1 MLLDRGGGEGGGG
14 GVLGD
19 GCTLEGALN
28 EFSRTL
34 IKCNNFKEFTQT
46 KAFLWAQELNNCV
59 FGSDIDQ
66 FLCIIHQKRTLIN
79 I

>member
-14 GVLGD
+14 LGD

-34 IKCNNFKEFTQT
+34 IKFNNFKEYTQT
-46 KAFLWAQELNNCV
+46 KAFMGTRIKE
-59 FGSDIDQ
+59 
-66 FLCIIHQKRTLIN
+66 LCIR
-79 I
+79 